1 MATAHVNVNVNDTHN
16 NNNNPNSSKA
26 SCTSSKQSLFN
37 YETLDPD
44 LPNFTS
50 TKRLSPSWRTIYVLF
65 FMIFSFAFFVCPIC
79 IMCGKDS
86 ELSHFCLLIGSFSYG
101 VCACMEWWHYH
112 RGCCSYS
119 NLNSITKTNIDRS
132 IKATCNRGKVGC
144 LHFISLLVAACLFGL
159 CAVLYVSG
167 LSLYSKPKYRDN
179 RELNTDVHVVFAV
192 ALVVL
197 AITQI
202 VKFERI
208 ANPTKQYVM
217 ANDFAN
223 FFVEWFF
230 LSGIFI
236 YSLGAISYVVHKEGD
251 LFMKCDN
258 IYVYFSICGGL
269 LFMLSGVSQVIRFFC
284 SDNSDLNNSEEDS
297 KYSI

>member
-1 MATAHVNVNVNDTHN
+1 MALNIKTNVNDTN
-16 NNNNPNSSKA
+16 NTNHSKTSYSSSK
-26 SCTSSKQSLFN
+26 KSLFN

-65 FMIFSFAFFVCPIC
+65 FMIFSFAFFICPIC
-79 IMCGKDS
+79 ILYEEDN

-119 NLNSITKTNIDRS
+119 NLNSMTKTNIDRS
-132 IKATCNRGKVGC
+132 IRAVCNRGKVGC
-144 LHFISLLVAACLFGL
+144 LHFISLLVSCCLFMLFGL
-159 CAVLYVSG
+159 LNVCQLNLYNKRTHEDYPIVSM
-167 LSLYSKPKYRDN
+167 YI
-179 RELNTDVHVVFAV
+179 HIVFACL
-192 ALVVL
+192 LVVL
-197 AITQI
+197 SLTQI

-208 ANPTKQYVM
+208 ANPTKQYIM
-217 ANDFAN
+217 SNDFAN

-236 YSLGAISYVVHKEGD
+236 YSLGSISYVLRDDND
-251 LFMKCDN
+251 LFNGNTD
-258 IYVYFSICGGL
+258 IHVYMSICGGM
-269 LFMLSGVSQVIRFFC
+269 LFILSGVSQLIRFFC